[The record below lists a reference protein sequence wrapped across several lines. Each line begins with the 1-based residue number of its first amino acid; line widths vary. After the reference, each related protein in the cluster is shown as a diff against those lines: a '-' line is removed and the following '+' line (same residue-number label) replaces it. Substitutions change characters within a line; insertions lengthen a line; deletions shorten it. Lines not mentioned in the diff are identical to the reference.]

1 MKVVIVRVV
10 NDKLNARAAAKE
22 HNIDSKASGK
32 YLENFYQ
39 DKYNKIKWNHFS
51 SIESENGRIK

>member
-22 HNIDSKASGK
+22 HSIDWKASGK
-32 YLENFYQ
+32 YLEKFYQ
-39 DKYNKIKWNHFS
+39 DKYNKIK
-51 SIESENGRIK
+51 